1 MKWLQVAQEQVPE
14 VVRNSADAPGAP
26 GDSVHTHS
34 SSSSTQA
41 AGQGS
46 PSSAPLAFSP
56 AAPVDAGG
64 RAQVGA
70 RILVDAEHSWLQ
82 GAIDLAALRLQARHN
97 RASAPVVYN
106 TFQCYRRDSHARCPP
121 ICRAAR
127 PHVQRALLPALLRFG

>member
-1 MKWLQVAQEQVPE
+1 M
-14 VVRNSADAPGAP
+14 
-26 GDSVHTHS
+26 
-34 SSSSTQA
+34 
-41 AGQGS
+41 
-46 PSSAPLAFSP
+46 
-56 AAPVDAGG
+56 
-64 RAQVGA
+64 GA